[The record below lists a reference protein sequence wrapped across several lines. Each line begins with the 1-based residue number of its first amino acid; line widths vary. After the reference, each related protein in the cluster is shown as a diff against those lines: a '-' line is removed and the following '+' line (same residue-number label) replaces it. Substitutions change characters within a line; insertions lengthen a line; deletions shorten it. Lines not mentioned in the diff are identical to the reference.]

1 MKIVNVVGGLGS
13 QMFAYALYVS
23 LKERFGDQESIL
35 LDTSFYRKNKQHN
48 GYELERLFN
57 IKEQPNNL
65 FTKGILLNR
74 GFVFKKLRKLLLKRL
89 DAADNNYNFDP
100 NVFNNEN
107 TLYIQSWTSW
117 KYFSDCTDLV
127 QSAFTFKPLK
137 DEKNIEISNIITSV
151 NSVSIHVRRGD
162 YLNSPALSGLAPL
175 WYYRNAIKHL
185 EENTNNPTYFVFS
198 DDIQWCRDN
207 LALSNAHYIDWNTG
221 EDSYKDIQL
230 MSLCK
235 HNIIPNSSFSWWG
248 AFLNENSDKIVIA
261 PETWGNKSVGVELKD
276 MNYPSWLVIPNTE
289 K

>member
-1 MKIVNVVGGLGS
+1 
-13 QMFAYALYVS
+13 
-23 LKERFGDQESIL
+23 GDQESVL

-100 NVFNNEN
+100 NVFNNES

-207 LALSNAHYIDWNTG
+207 LALSNAHYIDWNIG

>member
-1 MKIVNVVGGLGS
+1 VVGGLGS
-13 QMFAYALYVS
+13 QMFAYALYLS
-23 LKERFGDQESIL
+23 LKERFGDQESVL

-100 NVFNNEN
+100 NVFNNES

-207 LALSNAHYIDWNTG
+207 LALSNAHYIDWNIG

>member
-1 MKIVNVVGGLGS
+1 
-13 QMFAYALYVS
+13 
-23 LKERFGDQESIL
+23 GDQESIL

-100 NVFNNEN
+100 NVFNNES

-185 EENTNNPTYFVFS
+185 EENTNNPTYFV
-198 DDIQWCRDN
+198 
-207 LALSNAHYIDWNTG
+207 
-221 EDSYKDIQL
+221 
-230 MSLCK
+230 
-235 HNIIPNSSFSWWG
+235 
-248 AFLNENSDKIVIA
+248 
-261 PETWGNKSVGVELKD
+261 
-276 MNYPSWLVIPNTE
+276 
-289 K
+289 